1 MKYVFCLFAG
11 CLCILFFLA
20 IMLCNAVSEF
30 CVFWIK
36 VMVVP
41 PFFVSISY
49 SLCLCKMF
57 S

>member
-20 IMLCNAVSEF
+20 ITLCNAVSEF

-49 SLCLCKMF
+49 FLCLCKMF